1 MADGSEP
8 AQVQCD
14 NCGQVDHPHEHC
26 FDLYLELIS
35 GRGGGHGRT
44 AQRGRG
50 GKGGGG
56 GKGTLAIGPPPM
68 ATPPPL
74 IEAAMA
80 VRIERLE

>member
-1 MADGSEP
+1 
-8 AQVQCD
+8 
-14 NCGQVDHPHEHC
+14 
-26 FDLYLELIS
+26 LIS